1 MTSLCNT
8 LQLSHRPC
16 LRQGS
21 DLTCP
26 SHYTS
31 QQGLQS
37 SPAWSDLSSG
47 INSYSFSLLYVLN
60 LEVSSNWNIASRHY
74 FFLKS
79 KKSKREFDCNSM
91 TIYAGEEYFN
101 DKSFSNI
108 RPLILFHWYRVLYI
122 QSIKNLFF
130 FFSSWF
136 ISWQICMHRCPHFLQ
151 SLNYTHSKSL
161 VFHKLLVGIA
171 NL

>member
-130 FFSSWF
+130 FFPVDLLADKYVCIDALIFSKAWITLTQNLWF
-136 ISWQICMHRCPHFLQ
+136 SINC
-151 SLNYTHSKSL
+151 
-161 VFHKLLVGIA
+161 
-171 NL
+171 